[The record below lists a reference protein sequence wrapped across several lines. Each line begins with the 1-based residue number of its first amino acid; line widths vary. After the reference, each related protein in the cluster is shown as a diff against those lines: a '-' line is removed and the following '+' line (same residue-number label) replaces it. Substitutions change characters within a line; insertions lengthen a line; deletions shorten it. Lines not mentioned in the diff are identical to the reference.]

1 MHESQFLEGAGMG
14 NFGFGAYLVG
24 AAFWMFIGAICVAG
38 IIADYQKRRLNVD
51 LLRTLIEKGQTL
63 DPAVVIKLISPDT
76 LDQRTDPTDLKLG
89 GIIVTAAGIGVI
101 LMAYFIARLA
111 PVALYP
117 IIAGGIVTICVGIG
131 LLIGAKVVAGAR
143 ERDRLGKSPP

>member
-1 MHESQFLEGAGMG
+1 MG

-24 AAFWMFIGAICVAG
+24 ASFWMFIGAICVAG

-63 DPAVVIKLISPDT
+63 DPAVVTKLISPDT

-131 LLIGAKVVAGAR
+131 LLIGAKVVADAR
-143 ERDRLGKSPP
+143 ERDRPGKSPP